1 MRKLSL
7 ICTLFLL
14 AAPFLSAQEPQEE
27 PRFEEELDV
36 NVVLV
41 DAIVT
46 DRRGN
51 QILGLGPDDFIITE
65 DGVRQ
70 EIESVDY
77 YTNRRLVTSPEEK
90 AKFDVQ
96 RVREM
101 RYFIL
106 FFDKPPGA
114 TQVEGFN
121 QELWRAIN
129 GAKEFVKADLF
140 PEDYVAVLGHDAR
153 LEIYTDFTNDRAKIL
168 GALDEA
174 RRFSSGTLDAPPAN
188 GPSILAHLDPD
199 RVMRRTGQMYDALAV
214 LGTALQQIQG
224 RKVMMLFT
232 PGIPGR
238 SGSGL
243 PLEDRYY
250 KPMVEA
256 LNAANTSVYGLNLLP
271 MAQYH
276 SAEQNVHRLTGDTGG
291 TYYRTA
297 VNFVTPLRMI
307 ENRNNGYYLLT
318 YRTSRP
324 KDAHGYQEIDVR
336 LRNPEFRIEARQGY
350 LY

>member
-1 MRKLSL
+1 MRNKLL
-7 ICTLFLL
+7 ITAIILL
-14 AAPFLSAQEPQEE
+14 GTFHISPQEPREE
-27 PRFEEELDV
+27 SRFEEELDV

-41 DAIVT
+41 DAVVT

-51 QILGLGPDDFIITE
+51 QILGLGADDFIITE
-65 DGVRQ
+65 NGVRQ

-77 YTNRRLVTSPEEK
+77 YTNRRLVTTPEEK

-96 RVREM
+96 RVRET
-101 RYFIL
+101 RYFVL

-114 TQVEGFN
+114 SQVEGFN

-129 GAKEFVKADLF
+129 GAKDFVKTDLF

-153 LEIYTDFTNDRAKIL
+153 LEIYTDFTKDRSEIL
-168 GALDEA
+168 DALEDA
-174 RRFSSGTLDAPPAN
+174 RKFSSGTLDAPPAN
-188 GPSILAHLDPD
+188 GPSILAHLDAD
-199 RVMRRTGQMYDALAV
+199 RVMRRTGQMYDALEV
-214 LGTALQQIQG
+214 LGMALQQIQG
-224 RKVMMLFT
+224 RKVLMLFT
-232 PGIPGR
+232 PGIPSRG
-238 SGSGL
+238 GGAL

-250 KPMVEA
+250 KPMVQA
-256 LNAANTSVYGLNLLP
+256 LNAANTTVYGLNLLP

-276 SAEQNVHRLTGDTGG
+276 SAEQNVHRLTSDTGG

-307 ENRNNGYYLLT
+307 ENRNNGYYLIT

-324 KDAHGYQEIDVR
+324 SGEHGYQEIDVR